1 MRERKREREREREKD
16 SSNFSLCV
24 YKRASAR
31 TCVYILV
38 FGPTTS
44 LVKGSQQR
52 QKQRAVRPRSVLSPW
67 SSAIRV
73 CKDSPF
79 AFEVDWNVDV
89 RTRVCTRECVR
100 NNKVVEEDEE
110 EEEEEIERRIGCGL
124 RPKERNACHG
134 K

>member
-1 MRERKREREREREKD
+1 MRENERD

-31 TCVYILV
+31 TCVCILV

-52 QKQRAVRPRSVLSPW
+52 QKQRAVRPRSVLSW

-100 NNKVVEEDEE
+100 NKVEE
-110 EEEEEIERRIGCGL
+110 EEEKEDDDDDDDDEDGDDDNGDDNEKKERRMMII
-124 RPKERNACHG
+124 RMVVI
-134 K
+134 

>member
-1 MRERKREREREREKD
+1 MKQRD

-24 YKRASAR
+24 YKRATSAR
-31 TCVYILV
+31 TCVCILV

-52 QKQRAVRPRSVLSPW
+52 QKQRSVRPRSVLSW

-100 NNKVVEEDEE
+100 NKVEEEVEVEEKEEMKEEKKEENDDDDDDEDDSDDDNE
-110 EEEEEIERRIGCGL
+110 
-124 RPKERNACHG
+124 KKNNNN